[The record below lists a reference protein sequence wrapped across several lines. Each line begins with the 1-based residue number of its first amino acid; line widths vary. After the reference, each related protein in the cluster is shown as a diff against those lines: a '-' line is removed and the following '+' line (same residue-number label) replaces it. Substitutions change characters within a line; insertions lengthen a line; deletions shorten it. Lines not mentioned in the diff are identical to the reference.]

1 MNKLHLFSSL
11 IFLTFNLFG
20 QQQINKTMFFDGQNR
35 SFIVYVPSSYN
46 ASSQSPL
53 LFNFH
58 GGGGTSSDFINYEN
72 DMRPIADT
80 ANFIA
85 VYPQAAVDPTDGSNS
100 WLHKTPTTHNDVN
113 FIEAIIDTLSNDYNI
128 DNDRVYACGYSEG
141 GIFSYELGCRL
152 NDRIAAFSSVSGS
165 MLVDAFRVSYYN
177 LGNCSPI
184 HPTAVLLIPGTSDSS
199 PHSYYSG
206 LQPYYMSVNDIT
218 TYWANH
224 NNTDIN
230 PTVTQIP
237 NTNNSDGS
245 TVEKRIWENG
255 DNCVAIQELK
265 VINGDHDWPGSSG
278 NMDIDA
284 SEEIWKFLS
293 MYDINGL
300 INCGSTDITISS
312 DIDFEIY
319 PNPSSD
325 FLTIKSYSKTKLNYS
340 IYSSIGKLVI
350 NGKLDNLN
358 NIIDIYDLVPQLYI
372 LKIDGKSYKI
382 IKE

>member
-58 GGGGTSSDFINYEN
+58 GGGGTSSDFINFTN

-100 WLHKTPTTHNDVN
+100 WLHKTPTTHNDIN

-184 HPTAVLLIPGTSDSS
+184 HPTAVLLIPGTSDLS
-199 PHSYYSG
+199 PHSSYSG

-325 FLTIKSYSKTKLNYS
+325 FLTIKSYFKTNLNYS
-340 IYSSIGKLVI
+340 VYSSIGKLVI

-358 NIIDIYDLVPQLYI
+358 NIIDIYDFEPQLYI

>member
-1 MNKLHLFSSL
+1 MKKLFNLSFI
-11 IFLTFNLFG
+11 IFLAFNLFG
-20 QQQINKTMFFDGQNR
+20 QQQINKTLFFDGQSR
-35 SFIVYVPSSYN
+35 SYIIYVPASYN
-46 ASSQSPL
+46 GSVDYPL
-53 LFNFH
+53 LFSFH
-58 GGGGTSSDFINYEN
+58 GGGGTSSGFIFVN

-184 HPTAVLLIPGTSDSS
+184 HPTAVLLIPGTIDSS
-199 PHSYYSG
+199 PHSSYSG
-206 LQPYYMSVNDIT
+206 FQPYYMSVNDIST
-218 TYWANH
+218 FWANH

-230 PTVTQIP
+230 PTVTTVP
-237 NTNNSDGS
+237 NSNTSDGS
-245 TVEKRIWENG
+245 TIEKRIWENG

-265 VINGDHDWPGSSG
+265 VINGGHDWPGSSG
-278 NMDIDA
+278 NMDINA
-284 SEEIWKFLS
+284 SQEIWKFVS

-312 DIDFEIY
+312 DIDFKIF
-319 PNPSSD
+319 PNPTSE
-325 FLTIKSYSKTKLNYS
+325 FITINSLEKNYLSYSIFS
-340 IYSSIGKLVI
+340 IVGKMVMNGDI
-350 NGKLDNLN
+350 NKSNPKI
-358 NIIDIYDLVPQLYI
+358 NISQLEPQLYI
-372 LKIDGKSYKI
+372 LMTGGNSYKI

>member
-1 MNKLHLFSSL
+1 MKKPTLLFSTL
-11 IFLTFNLFG
+11 LLFFNLFG
-20 QQQINKTMFFDGQNR
+20 QQQMNKNLFFDGQNR
-35 SFIVYVPSSYN
+35 NYIMYIPPSYDGTTQVP
-46 ASSQSPL
+46 L
-53 LFNFH
+53 VFNFH

-152 NDRIAAFSSVSGS
+152 NNRIAGFASVSGS

-184 HPTAVLLIPGTSDSS
+184 HPTAVLLIPGTSDFS
-199 PHSYYSG
+199 PHSSYSG
-206 LQPYYMSVNDIT
+206 LQPYYMSVNEIT

-224 NNTDIN
+224 NNTNTN
-230 PTVTQIP
+230 PTVTSVP
-237 NTNNSDGS
+237 NTNTSDGS

-255 DNCVAIQELK
+255 DNCVAVQELK
-265 VINGDHDWPGSSG
+265 VINGGHDWPGSSG

-284 SEEIWKFLS
+284 SQEIWKFLS
-293 MYDINGL
+293 KYDVNGL
-300 INCGSTDITISS
+300 INCGSTNLSNSNTNK
-312 DIDFEIY
+312 FEIF
-319 PNPSSD
+319 PNPSTD
-325 FLTIKSYSKTKLNYS
+325 LLTIKSNIKKELNFE
-340 IYSSIGKLVI
+340 IFSSFGRIVMTG
-350 NGKLDNLN
+350 NLN
-358 NIIDIYDLVPQLYI
+358 NNDVINLSKLEPQVYI
-372 LKIDGKSYKI
+372 LKIDGNSYKL
-382 IKE
+382 IKK